1 MFPSK
6 VTTEQ
11 QSLVLV
17 KRLLAVAISC
27 ITYLRGLFPE
37 HAYGTRYL
45 QDLCVKILREDDSCP
60 GSTQIVKWVMGCYD
74 ALQKKYLRMLI
85 LAIYTNEEDP
95 QTITECYQ
103 FKFKYLA
110 SGPTMDFASNNKKLS
125 STVSCSD
132 AKKASI
138 LLIRK
143 LYVLM
148 QSLRPLPN
156 DICLKMKLSYYDE
169 VTPPDY
175 QPPGFKEGTLDN
187 MMFEGEPVFLS
198 VGEVATPFHILR
210 VKVTTDSDRMG
221 QLDREPR
228 EEEEEDGPTAR
239 TVESDPNEQV
249 EINVRGRP
257 ALSLPSPQGVGGLQE
272 LGFQSDTSAYIPNL
286 GVCAMSG
293 IEGPRHD
300 EWRPGQRRDP
310 PAHGVDCLPAE
321 SPTTSQL
328 IVPVNDNAE
337 AQNTEARALPEAE
350 ETVDKPSP
358 GNTSPASAMENLVN
372 QTSDMKLSGRRT
384 RSGRLFEIKSESA
397 APVGSEDKNRCKS
410 SQRKAAGKKRNC
422 SEPDKPVFQFEVP
435 CSQDEVFTRKRKK
448 FSEPKERFR

>member
-1 MFPSK
+1 M
-6 VTTEQ
+6 
-11 QSLVLV
+11 
-17 KRLLAVAISC
+17 
-27 ITYLRGLFPE
+27 
-37 HAYGTRYL
+37 
-45 QDLCVKILREDDSCP
+45 
-60 GSTQIVKWVMGCYD
+60 MGCYD

-110 SGPTMDFASNNKKLS
+110 SGPTMDFASNNKKIS

-132 AKKASI
+132 TKKTSI

-156 DICLKMKLSYYDE
+156 NICLKMKLSYYDE

-187 MMFEGEPVFLS
+187 IMFEGEPVFLS
-198 VGEVATPFHILR
+198 VGEVVTPFHVLR
-210 VKVTTDSDRMG
+210 VKVTTDSDRME
-221 QLDREPR
+221 QLDRELPKV
-228 EEEEEDGPTAR
+228 EDSTAAR

-249 EINVRGRP
+249 EIN
-257 ALSLPSPQGVGGLQE
+257 
-272 LGFQSDTSAYIPNL
+272 
-286 GVCAMSG
+286 
-293 IEGPRHD
+293 
-300 EWRPGQRRDP
+300 
-310 PAHGVDCLPAE
+310 DCLPAE
-321 SPTTSQL
+321 SPTTSPV
-328 IVPVNDNAE
+328 IVPANENAE
-337 AQNTEARALPEAE
+337 AQTAEARDEPEAE
-350 ETVDKPSP
+350 ETLDKPSP

-384 RSGRLFEIKSESA
+384 RSGRLFEIKSLKESA
-397 APVGSEDKNRCKS
+397 ALAGSEDKNRCEG
-410 SQRKAAGKKRNC
+410 SQRKAAGKKRSC

-435 CSQDEVFTRKRKK
+435 CSQDEVSTRKRKK